1 LALGKGHSRAPI
13 PGPRPPLPA
22 PDRALSIPRAT
33 RDCARDQLDDAMERH
48 RVHRGEV
55 HADRVDA
62 GVTRAPW
69 RRAATDVDE
78 LSHVDEVAA
87 ETHTAR
93 RGSSWLRLAER

>member
-1 LALGKGHSRAPI
+1 MW
-13 PGPRPPLPA
+13 GPRTPLPA
-22 PDRALSIPRAT
+22 PGRRLSIPRT
-33 RDCARDQLDDAMERH
+33 TSDRVRDQLDDAMERH

-62 GVTRAPW
+62 GVTRSPR

-87 ETHTAR
+87 QTHAAR
-93 RGSSWLRLAER
+93 VVSSWLRLAER